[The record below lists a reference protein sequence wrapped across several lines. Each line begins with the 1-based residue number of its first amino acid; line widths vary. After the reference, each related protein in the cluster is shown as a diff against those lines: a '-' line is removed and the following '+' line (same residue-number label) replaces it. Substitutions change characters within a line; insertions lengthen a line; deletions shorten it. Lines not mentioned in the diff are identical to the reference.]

1 MDGAAGACV
10 STLTTSGA
18 EAALTLPAKSKAL
31 TVTLCAPSASET
43 GRRPGGPSLSA
54 SRYKNTATSS
64 PRGGGRAIVGSTSSG
79 ARRTVPSPETSAR
92 EARARAWVYVFE
104 CYERK
109 KADAESTAH
118 TGKEAKG
125 EKDDRGENCTQG

>member
-1 MDGAAGACV
+1 
-10 STLTTSGA
+10 
-18 EAALTLPAKSKAL
+18 
-31 TVTLCAPSASET
+31 
-43 GRRPGGPSLSA
+43 LSA

-109 KADAESTAH
+109 KDDAGSTVR
-118 TGKEAKG
+118 TGGETKG
-125 EKDDRGENCTQG
+125 DKDDRGENCTQG